1 MEVTNRAGLAI
12 LFLAWAVG
20 DEDVLLPSPLW
31 CPSAYGA
38 HVPGRTYVPED
49 QDPMTHRVE

>member
-38 HVPGRTYVPED
+38 HAPGGTYVPED